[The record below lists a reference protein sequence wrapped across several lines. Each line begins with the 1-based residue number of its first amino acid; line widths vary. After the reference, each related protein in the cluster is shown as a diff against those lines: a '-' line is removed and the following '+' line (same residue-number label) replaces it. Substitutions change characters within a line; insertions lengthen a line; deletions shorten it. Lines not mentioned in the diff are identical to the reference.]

1 MLIVHDVPIMSAAP
15 VPPSG
20 VPDPELITQMADIL
34 RGGQVT
40 VLSGAGCSTESGIPD
55 YRGEG
60 NAGRARAPV
69 KFTTFVRDP
78 MARRRYWARSAVGW
92 QRLTQAEPN
101 PAHKA
106 LVTLEQAGLLTGLV
120 TQNVDGLHQ
129 RAGHKNL
136 VELHGALEQV
146 RCLSCSALE
155 SRETLQGRLLSL
167 NPKLENLSA
176 QANPDGGAE
185 LDDELVLGFEVATCQ
200 ACGGHLKPDV
210 VFFGE
215 SVPRDRVERAYD
227 WIAGS
232 KGLLVVGSSL
242 TLLSGLR
249 FVKRAREAKQP
260 VGIINL
266 GPTRGDELAQVKI
279 EARLGEVLPAI
290 VAELGL

>member
-1 MLIVHDVPIMSAAP
+1 MLFVHDGPTMSAAP

-20 VPDPELITQMADIL
+20 VPDPALITAMADLL

-60 NAGRARAPV
+60 TAGRARAPV

-92 QRLTQAEPN
+92 KRLIEATAN
-101 PAHKA
+101 PAHHA
-106 LVTLEQAGLLTGLV
+106 LVQMEKAGLLTGLV

-129 RAGHKNL
+129 KAGHQNL

-146 RCLSCSALE
+146 RCLACSALE
-155 SRETLQGRLLSL
+155 SREILQHRLLNL
-167 NPKLENLSA
+167 NPKLENLSGE
-176 QANPDGGAE
+176 ANPDGGAE
-185 LDDELVLGFEVATCQ
+185 LDDELVLGFEVATCA

-215 SVPRDRVERAYD
+215 SVPRDRVEKAYE
-227 WIAGS
+227 WISES
-232 KGLLVVGSSL
+232 KALLVVGSSL

-249 FVKRAREAKQP
+249 FVKRARESGQA
-260 VGIINL
+260 VGIINI
-266 GPTRGDELAQVKI
+266 GPTRGDDLAKVKI
-279 EARLGEVLPAI
+279 EAPLGEVLPAI